1 MAQPVLCASY
11 AANCPMREAIV
22 LDASAFIDALT
33 DEGPRGDVLRS
44 VLESTSRWIVPEFFD
59 LECIAACQRIPVGP
73 GRDARLAKVVTALGV
88 SLLDRVETWQFVPR
102 IVQLLPNLTTFDA
115 AYVVTAEAYG
125 VPLMTS
131 DQRLSRAP
139 GPRCEFL
146 VG

>member
-1 MAQPVLCASY
+1 VAQQ
-11 AANCPMREAIV
+11 
-22 LDASAFIDALT
+22 
-33 DEGPRGDVLRS
+33 EGESLLR
-44 VLESTSRWIVPEFFD
+44 RVPELD
-59 LECIAACQRIPVGP
+59 LVMGP
-73 GRDARLAKVVTALGV
+73 QHANRLE
-88 SLLDRVETWQFVPR
+88 SLLDRVETWEFVPR

-125 VPLMTS
+125 VPLLTS